1 MKSTLAAEEGT
12 ERTFVLVL
20 DEGEEA
26 FAAIS
31 AFAAEQSL
39 SAASLTAI
47 GAFSRAQVGWFDLDA
62 RRYEPIPVDQ
72 QCEALSLIG
81 DIATGD
87 DGQPSL
93 HMHAVL
99 GLRDGS
105 TRGGH
110 FLEGRVR
117 PTLEVT
123 VVETAAHLRRRK
135 RPDLGIALIE
145 PGGPR

>member
-12 ERTFVLVL
+12 DRTFVLVL

-26 FAAIS
+26 FAAIT
-31 AFAAEQSL
+31 AFAAEQDL
-39 SAASLTAI
+39 SAAALTAI
-47 GAFSRAQVGWFDLDA
+47 GAFSRAKVGWFDFDT
-62 RRYEPIPVDQ
+62 RRYEPIPVEE

-87 DGQPSL
+87 DGKPSL
-93 HMHAVL
+93 HMHVVL

-123 VVETAAHLRRRK
+123 VVETAAHLRRRR
-135 RPDLGIALIE
+135 RPDLGIALIQ
-145 PGGPR
+145 PA